1 MLNYLRYIIVIVL
14 LGLLFYTYKIT
25 IEPTTLKTAIDKK
38 LPMKIDKKGFL
49 LTIKSIDILDISKN
63 VVHSKMNT
71 DVKVSSSNRFA
82 KFLPKKSMHLSVET
96 KTIPKLHGK
105 FLSFELLSFKMNKFI
120 KLKEVK
126 GILKKKIENIKI
138 PIKKLDMLS
147 WFGSVKD
154 IRFKDNG
161 VLVIWV
167 GISKWL
173 IFLLIPF
180 FLLREI
186 GLLLIWVYQKFLS
199 PRKRYKCAKGEL
211 YGEGTCS
218 STTKEAF
225 QKDGFIAGMKAYRN
239 STKEC
244 KIAYKTLKKE
254 KRRDSGPSC
263 DVDYCFG
270 CSGGSCGGDAMGSST
285 SACDVGGAI
294 PCEIGSC

>member
-1 MLNYLRYIIVIVL
+1 VLNNLRYFFVIVL
-14 LGLLFYTYKIT
+14 LGLLFYTYTIT
-25 IEPTTLKTAIDKK
+25 IEPPTLKTAIDKK

-49 LTIKSIDILDISKN
+49 LTIKSIDILDISN
-63 VVHSKMNT
+63 SVVHSKINA
-71 DVKVSSSNRFA
+71 DIKVSNSNRFG
-82 KFLPKKSMHLSVET
+82 KFLPKKSMHITVET

-105 FLSFELLSFKMNKFI
+105 FLSFKLLSFKINKFI

-126 GILKKKIENIKI
+126 GILKKKIKNIKI
-138 PIKKLDMLS
+138 PIKKLDTLS

-154 IRFKDNG
+154 IRFKGNG
-161 VLVIWV
+161 ALVIWV

-173 IFLLIPF
+173 IFLLIPL

-225 QKDGFIAGMKAYRN
+225 KKDGFIAGMKAYRN

-244 KIAYKTLKKE
+244 KIAYKRLKKE
-254 KRRDSGPSC
+254 KRRGSGPSC
-263 DVDYCFG
+263 DVDYCSVCG
-270 CSGGSCGGDAMGSST
+270 AGSCGGDAVGL
-285 SACDVGGAI
+285 SAGMCDVGVV